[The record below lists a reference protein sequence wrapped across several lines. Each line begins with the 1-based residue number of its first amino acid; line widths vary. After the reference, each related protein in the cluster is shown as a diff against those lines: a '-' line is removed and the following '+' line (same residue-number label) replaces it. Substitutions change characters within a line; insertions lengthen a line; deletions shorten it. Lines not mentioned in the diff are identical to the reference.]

1 MRGNSR
7 KQRIKSPC
15 DNTLNEETLDLA
27 FGTLAG
33 EFVRTKVV
41 PIAA

>member
-1 MRGNSR
+1 M
-7 KQRIKSPC
+7 QRIKSHC
-15 DNTLNEETLDLA
+15 DNTMMDNEETLDLA